1 MKGWFVEESNRQRDV
16 IEKVCSKVCSHLMR
30 SYKLV
35 TDELVGIDS
44 HLQQVTRLLSS
55 VFGGVKIVGIRCMR
69 EILTDQLFTRRI
81 IKYLWK
87 RSRIWSNEDALDI
100 LKSGEGSDQVKILRV
115 DMTSEILELTD
126 KEFMKLSRLHTLQ
139 SVVIQSRAI

>member
-1 MKGWFVEESNRQRDV
+1 MEGSPEGGWDMKGWFVEESNRQRDV
-16 IEKVCSKVCSHLMR
+16 IEKVCSKVWSHLMR

-55 VFGGVKIVGIRCMR
+55 VSGGVKIVGIHGMRGIGEMNFGCMITS
-69 EILTDQLFTRRI
+69 EILADQLFTRRI

-87 RSRIWSNEDALDI
+87 RSKIWSNEDALDI
-100 LKSGEGSDQVKILRV
+100 LKSGELGVGL
-115 DMTSEILELTD
+115 M
-126 KEFMKLSRLHTLQ
+126 
-139 SVVIQSRAI
+139 